1 MKKKVFSSV
10 CIALI
15 IIIIVAL
22 GTTLAFFSASV
33 SNEDVVRGEASTFDV
48 ELQLDTVYKASQ
60 LVPLSDSLVS
70 NAISKSSDKCID
82 SQNYEVCTLYTLTL
96 SNSGKSQV
104 VTGYVST
111 DTTTYTTDNLKYQ
124 IFDSN
129 YNAITDTMTISRV
142 TSEKAYFKKDDSLVN
157 TSIDNTNII
166 YYLAIWLS
174 ETGTSQSSD
183 YSKTFTGKVGF
194 ESTYGDNVTATFNT

>member
-1 MKKKVFSSV
+1 MKKKVLSS
-10 CIALI
+10 IFITI
-15 IIIIVAL
+15 IIIIVVTL

-33 SNEDVVRGEASTFDV
+33 SNEDVVKGEASTFDV
-48 ELQLDTVYKASQ
+48 ELQLATVYKASQ
-60 LVPLSDSLVS
+60 LVPLSDNLVP
-70 NAISKSSDKCID
+70 NAIGKSSNKCID

-96 SNSGKSQV
+96 ANSGKSQI

-111 DTTTYTTDNLKYQ
+111 DSTTYTTDNLKYQ

-129 YNAITDTMTISRV
+129 YNAITDVMTLSRV
-142 TSEKAYFKKDDSLVN
+142 VSEKVYFKKDNSLVN
-157 TSIDNTNII
+157 ASIDNTNIT

-174 ETGTSQSSD
+174 ETVTSQSSD

-194 ESTYGDNVTATFNT
+194 ESIYGDNVTATFNT